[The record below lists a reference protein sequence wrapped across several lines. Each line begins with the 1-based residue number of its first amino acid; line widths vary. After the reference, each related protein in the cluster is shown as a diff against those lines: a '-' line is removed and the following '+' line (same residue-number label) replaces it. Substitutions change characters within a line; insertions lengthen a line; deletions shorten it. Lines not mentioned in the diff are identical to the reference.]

1 MLCTKIVTRTL
12 SRATALLLLFTTPLV
27 AQSTRAP
34 SSPERTGFWADEP
47 EETVIDTLMRTMSD
61 EEILGQ
67 IFLVGWPT
75 TEPTPELMR
84 WIRERNIGGIK
95 IFGWNGTSLPALA
108 SSVSEMQAAALATS
122 SGIPLFTATDQE
134 GGWVRHVKDGTS
146 LTPGNL
152 AIGASGLP
160 YDAYRTASIIGRELR
175 ALGINMNFAPTVD
188 VYSNPEAHVIGPRAF
203 SSDPVETALL
213 GVAYYRGL
221 EEQRVIATAKHFPGH
236 GNATGDSHGM
246 LPIISDRWEDLWE
259 RDLIPYRF
267 LIREGVP
274 AVLSGHLS
282 FPAVSGE
289 ATPAS
294 ISSFFKTEVLRER
307 LGFEGIVITDDL
319 YMGGALVYGR
329 QRGWSFAEICL
340 RAIEAGNDMIM
351 LSRTPGF
358 NDEIWK
364 TLYEAYQSDPL
375 IRERVRESVR
385 RILRIKLRYLKDEE
399 AVPLDPSPREIRSK
413 VPDPQAA
420 EFFLDHASR
429 SVTVVRGEGLPFEPA
444 PGERILLVGND
455 RDFLGEGRSR
465 FPEADTFS
473 FETSNFYYS
482 SPADR
487 AAFRRVADQYD
498 TIIYCLA
505 DPNSLQVL
513 QAAAPLSS
521 RVIVFSIL
529 TPVYLAELPW
539 VENAVAVYGWG
550 RESFEAGY
558 AAILG
563 DYAPGGRMP
572 VGFLDGPKRNLFE
585 EE

>member
-1 MLCTKIVTRTL
+1 
-12 SRATALLLLFTTPLV
+12 
-27 AQSTRAP
+27 
-34 SSPERTGFWADEP
+34 
-47 EETVIDTLMRTMSD
+47 MSD
-61 EEILGQ
+61 EEIVGQ
-67 IFLVGWPT
+67 LFLVGWPT

-84 WIRERNIGGIK
+84 WIRERNIGGVK
-95 IFGWNGTSLPALA
+95 IFGWNGTDLVGLTRSI
-108 SSVSEMQAAALATS
+108 SRMQEAALATTN
-122 SGIPLFTATDQE
+122 GIPLFTATDQE

-160 YDAYRTASIIGRELR
+160 YDAYRSASIIGRELR
-175 ALGINMNFAPTVD
+175 TLGINMNFAPTVD

-213 GVAYYRGL
+213 GVAYFRGL
-221 EEQRVIATAKHFPGH
+221 EEQGIIATAKHFPGH
-236 GNATGDSHGM
+236 GNAAGDSHGM
-246 LPIISDRWEDLWE
+246 LPVIADDWNELWE

-274 AVLSGHLS
+274 AILSGHLS
-282 FPAVSGE
+282 FPSISGE

-307 LGFEGIVITDDL
+307 LDFEGIVITDDL

-340 RAIEAGNDMIM
+340 QAIEAGNDMIM

-358 NDEIWK
+358 NDEIWR
-364 TLYEAYQSDPL
+364 TIFDAYRNDPV
-375 IRERVRESVR
+375 IRQRVRQSVR
-385 RILRIKLRYLKDEE
+385 RILAIKLQYLKDDN
-399 AVPLDPSPREIRSK
+399 AVPMAPSSSGLRRR
-413 VPDPQAA
+413 VPDPEAA
-420 EFFLDHASR
+420 EFFLDQASR
-429 SVTVVRGEGLPFEPA
+429 SVTVVRDESLPFSPE

-455 RDFLGEGRSR
+455 RDFIGEGRKR
-465 FPEADTFS
+465 FPGADLLT
-473 FETSNFYYS
+473 FETVNFYYS
-482 SPADR
+482 SPSDR
-487 AAFRRVADQYD
+487 ARFARIANRYD
-498 TIIYCLA
+498 TIIYCLSN
-505 DPNSLQVL
+505 PNTLQVL
-513 QAAAPLSS
+513 QEAGPLSA

-529 TPVYLAELPW
+529 TPVYLTELPW
-539 VENAVAVYGWG
+539 VRDAVAVYGWG

-572 VGFLDGPKRNLFE
+572 VRFVDGPKRPLFE
-585 EE
+585 DE

>member
-1 MLCTKIVTRTL
+1 MIVTRSLVRAATL
-12 SRATALLLLFTTPLV
+12 FLLLPAVVFS
-27 AQSTRAP
+27 QSTRAP
-34 SSPERTGFWADEP
+34 VDPKIGGFWADAP
-47 EETVIDTLMRTMSD
+47 AQTVIDTLMRSMND

-67 IFLVGWPT
+67 LFLVGWPT

-95 IFGWNGTSLPALA
+95 IFGWNGTDLVGLTRSI
-108 SSVSEMQAAALATS
+108 SQMQGAALATD

-160 YDAYRTASIIGRELR
+160 YDAYRSATIIGRELR

-213 GVAYYRGL
+213 GVAYFRGL

-236 GNATGDSHGM
+236 GNAAGDSHGM
-246 LPIISDRWEDLWE
+246 LPVLSDDWSELWE

-282 FPAVSGE
+282 FPAISGE

-340 RAIEAGNDMIM
+340 KAIEAGNDMIM
-351 LSRTPGF
+351 LSQTPGF
-358 NDEIWK
+358 NDDIWQ
-364 TLYEAYQSDPL
+364 TIYDAYQNDPQ

-385 RILRIKLRYLKDEE
+385 RILAIKLEYLKGDDG
-399 AVPLDPSPREIRSK
+399 VPLRPSSAGLRSRI
-413 VPDPQAA
+413 PDPEAA
-420 EFFLDHASR
+420 EFFLDQASR
-429 SVTVVRGEGLPFEPA
+429 SVTVVRNNSLPLNRE

-455 RDFLGEGRSR
+455 RDFIGEGRER
-465 FPEADTFS
+465 FPGADIFTFES
-473 FETSNFYYS
+473 SNFYYS
-482 SPADR
+482 SPSDR
-487 AAFRRVADQYD
+487 SRFARIANRYD
-498 TIIYCLA
+498 TIVYCLSN
-505 DPNSLQVL
+505 PNSLQVL
-513 QAAAPLSS
+513 REAGPLSA

-539 VENAVAVYGWG
+539 VEDAVAVYGWG

-572 VGFLDGPKRNLFE
+572 VGFIDGPKRPLFE
-585 EE
+585 DE